1 MCLSRKEKKK
11 TKKEVFSRGMRDV
24 FLWVCFHTEVIVA
37 DFTKCNA
44 QCSLLLVTLKN
55 HLGKYIAKKRC
66 EEDVM
71 K

>member
-1 MCLSRKEKKK
+1 MCLSRKGRKKA
-11 TKKEVFSRGMRDV
+11 FPRGMRDV
-24 FLWVCFHTEVIVA
+24 FLRVCFHTEVIVA

-44 QCSLLLVTLKN
+44 QCSLFLVTLKN

-66 EEDVM
+66 EDMM

>member
-1 MCLSRKEKKK
+1 MCLSRKGRKKA
-11 TKKEVFSRGMRDV
+11 FSRGMRDV
-24 FLWVCFHTEVIVA
+24 FLCVCFHTEVIVA

-44 QCSLLLVTLKN
+44 QCSLFLVTLKN

-66 EEDVM
+66 EDMM